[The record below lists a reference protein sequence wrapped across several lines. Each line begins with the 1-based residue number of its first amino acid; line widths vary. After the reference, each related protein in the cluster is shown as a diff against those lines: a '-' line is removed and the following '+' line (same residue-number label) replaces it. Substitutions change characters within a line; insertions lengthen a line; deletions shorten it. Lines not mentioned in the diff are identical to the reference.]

1 MVTSEG
7 RAVMMPVS
15 SLASELA
22 AAASLKPV
30 FLSVSPA
37 VKHHG
42 RWQMDEPAVG
52 QSEPV
57 THTHTH
63 IMTMEQGFSLNMLRR
78 LAADPDYRDVSL
90 PAVDRVRLLSRMG
103 SRVELSEDVPPRR
116 YLRSGVEMEHMASV
130 YLQEGRWRTPT
141 CLYNKFITLF
151 VEKLPAHRDYQQCS
165 LPEKQL
171 IMKKLQ
177 EVAFPRKDELKKR
190 LQEKYSLEH
199 SEYLRA
205 QAATAEAE
213 GRGLQLQQLSLLGD
227 DRGRGQEE
235 NRGRGLQL
243 VRPSSLGDDR
253 GRGPEEERGRGLQ
266 LERLSLLD
274 QDRGRGLRMEDRGR
288 GLLME
293 EDRGRGLMV
302 EEDRGRGLMMEEERR
317 RVVALQRLQIETEQF
332 RFFEDQ
338 LQRQELANRRAEEA
352 GLKPDNK
359 ALEVTDRSSLSQQP
373 IRGSVPSQGAEPI
386 RNRPPAPVS
395 QSNGSLAAVHSR
407 VEGLRQVLVPRDL
420 TSRFLL
426 LAESNTARG
435 LETCGILC
443 GRLMQ
448 NEFLLTHV
456 VVPKQSSGPDFCDM
470 ENVEELFRFQDQKN
484 LLTLGWI
491 HTHPTQTA
499 FLSSVDLHTHCSYQ
513 RMLPEAIAIVCAP
526 KHNDCGVFRLSSS
539 GMSEVSLCRLKGF
552 HPHSKDPPLFSVC
565 KHVSLREAKVVL
577 LDLR

>member
-1 MVTSEG
+1 
-7 RAVMMPVS
+7 
-15 SLASELA
+15 
-22 AAASLKPV
+22 
-30 FLSVSPA
+30 
-37 VKHHG
+37 
-42 RWQMDEPAVG
+42 
-52 QSEPV
+52 
-57 THTHTH
+57 
-63 IMTMEQGFSLNMLRR
+63 MEQGFSLNMLRK

-116 YLRSGVEMEHMASV
+116 YLRSGVEMERMASV
-130 YLQEGRWRTPT
+130 YLQEGRLENAYV
-141 CLYNKFITLF
+141 LYNNLF

-177 EVAFPRKDELKKR
+177 EVAFPRKDELKKL

-205 QAATAEAE
+205 QVSVGQSDYSVFSYRILIHVTSCLLRQRQQRQRGVACSCNSSPYWAKTGGGARRKTGGGACSLCGPPHWAMIGGGAWRRTGGAACS
-213 GRGLQLQQLSLLGD
+213 LSGSPYWI
-227 DRGRGQEE
+227 RIGGGACRWRKG
-235 NRGRGLQL
+235 GG
-243 VRPSSLGDDR
+243 
-253 GRGPEEERGRGLQ
+253 
-266 LERLSLLD
+266 
-274 QDRGRGLRMEDRGR
+274 
-288 GLLME
+288 
-293 EDRGRGLMV
+293 
-302 EEDRGRGLMMEEERR
+302 
-317 RVVALQRLQIETEQF
+317 IETEQF

-338 LQRQELANRRAEEA
+338 LQRQELANRRAEEVE
-352 GLKPDNK
+352 LKPDNK

-395 QSNGSLAAVHSR
+395 QSNGSLAAVHNR

-443 GRLMQ
+443 GRLVQ

-526 KHNDCGVFRLSSS
+526 KHN
-539 GMSEVSLCRLKGF
+539 E
-552 HPHSKDPPLFSVC
+552 
-565 KHVSLREAKVVL
+565 
-577 LDLR
+577 

>member
-1 MVTSEG
+1 
-7 RAVMMPVS
+7 
-15 SLASELA
+15 
-22 AAASLKPV
+22 
-30 FLSVSPA
+30 
-37 VKHHG
+37 
-42 RWQMDEPAVG
+42 MDEPAVG

-57 THTHTH
+57 THTH
-63 IMTMEQGFSLNMLRR
+63 IMTMEQGFSLNMLRK
-78 LAADPDYRDVSL
+78 LAADPTTG
-90 PAVDRVRLLSRMG
+90 RVPSRRWTGPLLSRMG

-116 YLRSGVEMEHMASV
+116 YLRSGVEWSACERLPAG
-130 YLQEGRWRTPT
+130 GRLENAYVLYTIHHRTLPNDSNVN
-141 CLYNKFITLF
+141 LYSSLF

-177 EVAFPRKDELKKR
+177 EVAFPRKDELKKL

-227 DRGRGQEE
+227 DRGRGQVE

-243 VRPSSLGDDR
+243 VPPSSLGDDR
-253 GRGPEEERGRGLQ
+253 GRGLEEYRGRGLQ
-266 LERLSLLD
+266 LEQLSLLD

-293 EDRGRGLMV
+293 EDRGRGLM
-302 EEDRGRGLMMEEERR
+302 MEEERR
-317 RVVALQRLQIETEQF
+317 RVAALQRLQIETEQF

-338 LQRQELANRRAEEA
+338 LQRQEL
-352 GLKPDNK
+352 
-359 ALEVTDRSSLSQQP
+359 P
-373 IRGSVPSQGAEPI
+373 IRGSVPSQGAAYQEQTSSSRQPI
-386 RNRPPAPVS
+386 ER
-395 QSNGSLAAVHSR
+395 LAGCCTQC
-407 VEGLRQVLVPRDL
+407 EGLRQVLVPRDL

-443 GRLMQ
+443 GRL

-491 HTHPTQTA
+491 HVGNTLNT
-499 FLSSVDLHTHCSYQ
+499 C
-513 RMLPEAIAIVCAP
+513 
-526 KHNDCGVFRLSSS
+526 
-539 GMSEVSLCRLKGF
+539 
-552 HPHSKDPPLFSVC
+552 
-565 KHVSLREAKVVL
+565 
-577 LDLR
+577 

>member
-1 MVTSEG
+1 
-7 RAVMMPVS
+7 
-15 SLASELA
+15 
-22 AAASLKPV
+22 
-30 FLSVSPA
+30 
-37 VKHHG
+37 
-42 RWQMDEPAVG
+42 
-52 QSEPV
+52 
-57 THTHTH
+57 
-63 IMTMEQGFSLNMLRR
+63 MEQGFSLNMLRK

-90 PAVDRVRLLSRMG
+90 PAVDRVRLLGRMG

-116 YLRSGVEMEHMASV
+116 YLRSGVEMERMAAV
-130 YLQEGRWRTPT
+130 YLQEGRLENAYV
-141 CLYNKFITLF
+141 LYNKFITLF
-151 VEKLPAHRDYQQCS
+151 VEKLPTHRDYQHCS

-190 LQEKYSLEH
+190 LQEKYSREH

-205 QAATAEAE
+205 QAARTEA
-213 GRGLQLQQLSLLGD
+213 GGCRQQLEQHSLLG
-227 DRGRGQEE
+227 E
-235 NRGRGLQL
+235 NRGRGL
-243 VRPSSLGDDR
+243 
-253 GRGPEEERGRGLQ
+253 EEEL
-266 LERLSLLD
+266 
-274 QDRGRGLRMEDRGR
+274 
-288 GLLME
+288 
-293 EDRGRGLMV
+293 
-302 EEDRGRGLMMEEERR
+302 R
-317 RVVALQRLQIETEQF
+317 RVAALRRLQIETEQF

-338 LQRQELANRRAEEA
+338 LQRQDLANRRTEEA
-352 GLKPDNK
+352 RLKPENK
-359 ALEVTDRSSLSQQP
+359 PEVSDSFSLPQQP
-373 IRGSVPSQGAEPI
+373 IRGSAPSQGAEPI

-395 QSNGSLAAVHSR
+395 QSNGSLAVVHTGR

-435 LETCGILC
+435 LETCGVLC
-443 GRLMQ
+443 GRLSQ

-470 ENVEELFRFQDQKN
+470 ENVEELFSFQDQQN

-513 RMLPEAIAIVCAP
+513 LMLPEAVAIVCAP
-526 KHNDCGVFRLSSS
+526 KHNDCGVFRLSSL

-552 HPHSKDPPLFSVC
+552 HPHSKDPPRFSVC